1 MIPGTVIK
9 QNGKVMIYLHGENPM
24 KCLALDED
32 DMLEVIDVD
41 ENAEVIDKYENI
53 TIMLK
58 NRLFYLNDRYGG

>member
-1 MIPGTVIK
+1 
-9 QNGKVMIYLHGENPM
+9 M